1 VGVLC
6 PGALNLGMYLVAA
19 MGAVKF
25 FRHSTKL
32 SRYYIPTEFVVVA
45 VIEFLILMLSLYLAI
60 EIRFWDKGWH
70 ADFGSFMPKALVY
83 AIVMQLCLLAF
94 GVYQRQTGRFINM
107 LVLRIASGLLLGLIP
122 LGVSF
127 YLFPSFFLGRG
138 VLLLAVL
145 LSFLFISI
153 VRLFFRKVVKERT
166 MWTRVLVLGAGEKAS
181 LIREAVKAGEI
192 QGLNIVSYLPLP
204 GDTDISDRNAIQSLE
219 KPLIEYI
226 EELDI
231 DEIVIAVDDRR
242 SRGFPTKELID
253 CKMSGVNIL
262 DLVTFFERRA
272 GKVRLDM
279 LNPSWLYL
287 SEGFQMG
294 SLRRIG
300 KRVFDVSV
308 VLVLLPLALPFAVL
322 AGLAIFIESGG
333 RGGILYTQ
341 VRIKQDGQP
350 FKIYKFRSMVSNA
363 EKDGVAQ
370 WASKNDSRITR
381 VGKIIRKGRLDEL
394 PQLYNV
400 LIGDMSFVGP
410 RPERLEFVEKLA
422 KAVPY
427 YDERHRVKPGLTGWA
442 QVCYSYGD
450 TVGDSIEKLQYD
462 LYYVKNYS
470 LVLDLL
476 ILLQTAEVV
485 MLGKGAQ

>member
-1 VGVLC
+1 MSTVR
-6 PGALNLGMYLVAA
+6 
-19 MGAVKF
+19 F

-32 SRYYIPTEFVVVA
+32 SRYYVPTEFVVLA
-45 VIEFLILMLSLYLAI
+45 LIEFLVLIFSLYLAL
-60 EIRFWDKGWH
+60 ELRFWDGDWH
-70 ADFGSFMPKALVY
+70 RDIGGFWPKALVF
-83 AIVMQLCLLAF
+83 AIVLQLCLVAF
-94 GVYQRQTGRFINM
+94 GLYQRQTGRFINM

-127 YLFPSFFLGRG
+127 YFVPSFFLGRG
-138 VLLLAVL
+138 VLLAAVVF
-145 LSFLFISI
+145 SFFFISI
-153 VRLFFRKVVKERT
+153 VRLFFRSVVKERN
-166 MWTRVLVLGAGEKAS
+166 MWTRVLVLGAGEKAG
-181 LIREAVKAGEI
+181 LIREALKTGEI
-192 QGLNIVSYLPLP
+192 RGLNVISYIPLP
-204 GDTDISDRNAIQSLE
+204 GDKDIADGNVIRSLE
-219 KPLIEYI
+219 KPLIDYV

-253 CKMSGVNIL
+253 CKMSGINIL

-272 GKVRLDM
+272 GKIRLDM

-287 SEGFQMG
+287 SEGFQIG
-294 SLRRIG
+294 VGGRVG
-300 KRVFDVSV
+300 KRVLDLLV
-308 VLVLLPLALPFAVL
+308 VLALFPVALPFAVMVS
-322 AGLAIFIESGG
+322 LAIFIESGG
-333 RGGILYTQ
+333 RGSVLYSQ
-341 VRIKQDGQP
+341 IRVKRDGRP
-350 FKIYKFRSMVSNA
+350 FKIYKFRSMVTDA
-363 EKDGVAQ
+363 EKGGVAQ

-400 LIGDMSFVGP
+400 LNGDMSFVGP
-410 RPERLEFVEKLA
+410 RPERPEFVDKLA

-427 YDERHRVKPGLTGWA
+427 YEERHRVKPGLTGWA

-470 LVLDLL
+470 ILLDML